1 MKNVLEVSEVE
12 SARTPVHILTP
23 TPQKRRNAVF
33 LVILAVVIATVVIG
47 VIIRKGGAAR
57 PAINRAA
64 STAIIRRADFI
75 QSIRINGTVEAVNF
89 LAIAPPRLSG
99 PGMGTLVITKLAGS
113 GSHVKKGDLLVQ
125 FDQQQQIKNALDQE
139 ATYVD
144 FVEQINKMKADQGAA
159 LAADES
165 ALHQAENDLNS
176 SGFEVKRNEILS
188 KIDAEKNDL
197 AYEQAKATL
206 AQLRKTFAL
215 KRQAAAAQLKS
226 LEIQRDRARDAM
238 EYARKNTARLEIH
251 APIDG
256 IVVLSTIWKGGQFG
270 EAQEGDDVRPG
281 VPFMQIVNPGA
292 MQVRSRVNQADVSR
306 LQVGQPVRVGL
317 DAYPD
322 LSLNGKVERIAAIGV
337 TSGLSDKVRSFNV
350 LFSIDGYDPRLMPDL
365 SASLDVE
372 LQRIPNALLV
382 PREAVGLSGDEN
394 YVLAADGGGYLRRPV
409 RVQAEN
415 DSEAAVSGIGEGT
428 RVLAIANQ

>member
-1 MKNVLEVSEVE
+1 VKNVLETSEVE
-12 SARTPVHILTP
+12 RAQTPVHILTP
-23 TPQKRRNAVF
+23 TPPKRRNAVF
-33 LVILAVVIATVVIG
+33 LVILAVVIAAVVIG
-47 VIIRKGGAAR
+47 VITRKRGAAR
-57 PAINRAA
+57 PASNRAA
-64 STAIIRRADFI
+64 STALIRRADFI

-270 EAQEGDDVRPG
+270 EAQEGDEVRPG

-292 MQVRSRVNQADVSR
+292 MQVRSRVNQADISR

-322 LSLNGKVERIAAIGV
+322 LSLTGKVERIAAIGV

-394 YVLAADGGGYLRRPV
+394 YVLAADGGEYLRRPV